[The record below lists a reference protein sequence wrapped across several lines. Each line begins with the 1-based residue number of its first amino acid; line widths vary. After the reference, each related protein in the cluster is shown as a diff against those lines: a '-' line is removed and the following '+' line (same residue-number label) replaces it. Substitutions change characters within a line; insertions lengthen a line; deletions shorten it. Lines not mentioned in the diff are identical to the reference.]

1 MRTQKN
7 TLPGNTV
14 YLPYC
19 FVLVIACIAVYLLY
33 DNQFNRRIEG
43 TVSIPLPFQ
52 SVGERGHIFFTDKEE
67 ANHLVASTHFG
78 YRLVISPLEIGDA
91 EETYEHLNE
100 EIDIDRDDFLSRV
113 EKRAND
119 DEYEIIKKDLPE
131 SIQKKIQKRVTAYNL
146 TGVHTEPFKKREYVH
161 DTLGAHVIGFVSV
174 DANDVTR
181 GQYGIESQF
190 DALLSVSNR
199 VVEGTGTTLLKQLNE
214 IRRDTEG
221 GSGDVFLTV
230 DINAQRELEEQLKNI
245 QEKWNTKKVGGI
257 IMDPHSGAVIS
268 MASMPTFNP
277 NKYSEVSD
285 FSLFNN
291 PNVQDIY
298 EMGSV
303 FKPLTVAIGLD
314 SGKVSPDDSYT
325 DRGSLVISGRKIS
338 NYDGRGRGRN
348 TPIQTILSQ
357 SLNTGAVFILQKT
370 TVPVY
375 REYMHRFRFGDVT
388 GIDLPKE
395 VVGQVDNLETNRM
408 IEFATASYG
417 HGIAISPIAAI
428 RAFASLAN
436 GGFIVEPYVVKDVQ
450 QPVTGG
456 IITGT
461 FSSEESKQLR
471 ERRRVFREKSTD
483 QVTEYL
489 IRAYDYAMLG
499 GTLRNPRYSI
509 AAKTGTAQLLD
520 QETGKYAKGKYL
532 HSFFGY
538 FPARDPKY
546 IIFLFAVDPAAQ
558 FASETLA
565 KPFSDLTNF
574 FISYYAIPPDR

>member
-1 MRTQKN
+1 MRQNKEN
-7 TLPGNTV
+7 LPGRTV
-14 YLPYC
+14 YIPFC
-19 FVLVIACIAVYLLY
+19 IVCVIALAAVYLLY
-33 DNQFNRRIEG
+33 DNQFNKRIRG
-43 TVSIPLPFQ
+43 SVSIPLPFQ
-52 SVGERGHIFFTDKEE
+52 SVGDRGHIFFTDKEE
-67 ANHLVASTHFG
+67 ANHLVASTHYG

-119 DEYEIIKKDLPE
+119 DEYEVIKKVLPE
-131 SIQKKIQKRVTAYNL
+131 SIQKKIKKRVTTYNL
-146 TGVHTEPFKKREYVH
+146 KGVHTEPFKKREYVH

-174 DANDVTR
+174 DRNDVTR

-199 VVEGTGTTLLKQLNE
+199 VVEGTGTTLLKQLKE
-214 IRRDTEG
+214 IKNDSG
-221 GSGDVFLTV
+221 GGRGDVFLTI
-230 DINAQRELEEQLKNI
+230 DINAQQELEEQLKNI
-245 QEKWNTKKVGGI
+245 QKKWGTKKAGGI
-257 IMDPHSGAVIS
+257 VMNPHTGAVIS
-268 MASMPTFNP
+268 MASVPTFNP

-314 SGKVSPDDSYT
+314 SGRVTPDDTYT
-325 DRGSLVISGRKIS
+325 DRGSLVINGRRIS
-338 NYDGRGRGRN
+338 NYDKRGRGRN
-348 TPIQTILSQ
+348 TGIQTILSQ
-357 SLNTGAVFILQKT
+357 SLNTGAVFILRKT
-370 TVPVY
+370 TVAVF
-375 REYMHRFRFGDVT
+375 REYMNRFRFGDVT

-395 VVGQVDNLETNRM
+395 VVGQIDNLETNRM
-408 IEFATASYG
+408 IEYATASYG
-417 HGIAISPIAAI
+417 QGIAITPIAAI

-450 QPVTGG
+450 QPITGG

-461 FSSEESKQLR
+461 FTNEESKHLR
-471 ERRRVFREKSTD
+471 ERRRVFKKKSVN

-520 QETGKYAKGKYL
+520 PDTGKYAEGRYL

-538 FPARDPKY
+538 FPARNPKY